1 MSRTGAEVE
10 LGLSRPEQKRR
21 RVTWGRKC
29 TSVEIPVVNILNLLP
44 DHIVVEPHG
53 KWPSLGR
60 GDIFSNLCLRY
71 GNHHT
76 TSHTESSLLSDVFS
90 SLSYPYLVMSF
101 LSMFYGQPF
110 GIHLSLHNMLQK
122 RYITMESLVC
132 HSTISSWCCIVPN
145 SSSPVSHRN
154 SGHISSQIESSGT
167 ANPAQLCPS

>member
-1 MSRTGAEVE
+1 MSPLSEMLWWNHRVN
-10 LGLSRPEQKRR
+10 GLAYIGEISSPGCVSTIIK
-21 RVTWGRKC
+21 
-29 TSVEIPVVNILNLLP
+29 TS
-44 DHIVVEPHG
+44 
-53 KWPSLGR
+53 
-60 GDIFSNLCLRY
+60 Y
-71 GNHHT
+71 
-76 TSHTESSLLSDVFS
+76 TESSLLNDVFS

-122 RYITMESLVC
+122 RYITIESLVC
-132 HSTISSWCCIVPN
+132 HSTISSWCCIFPN